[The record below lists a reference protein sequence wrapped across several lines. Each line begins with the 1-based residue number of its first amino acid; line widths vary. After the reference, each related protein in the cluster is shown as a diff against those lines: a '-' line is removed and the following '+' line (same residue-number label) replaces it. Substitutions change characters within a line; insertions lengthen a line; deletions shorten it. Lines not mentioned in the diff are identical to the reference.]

1 MSKPPPFFTLITV
14 CLNSKN
20 TLERTISSVR
30 NQTFND
36 FEYIIVD
43 GGSSD
48 GSLDIINSNRDIID
62 LVVSEKD
69 KGIYDAMNKG
79 IRLAKGEFIG
89 IINSDDWYEV
99 DALANIYFE
108 AKSNPNAVIHGL
120 CRFYNQNV
128 LSYIIGYHHS
138 SLPNNAI
145 CHPTCFVPRFL
156 YDQFN
161 FYDTKYKIA
170 ADYDFFLRLF
180 LANVPFVYVEKII
193 ANFLLGGTSSSD
205 LVRLEA
211 VNIRYKYRQITFK
224 RYMALITYNS
234 FYIAIHYLNR
244 LKNRFIH

>member
-1 MSKPPPFFTLITV
+1 MSKLPPFFTLITV

-20 TLERTISSVR
+20 TLERTIISVR
-30 NQTFND
+30 NQTFKD
-36 FEYIIVD
+36 FEYIIID

-48 GSLDIINSNRDIID
+48 GSLDIINLNRDVID

-99 DALANIYFE
+99 DALDNIYLE
-108 AKSNPNAVIHGL
+108 AKRNPNAVIHGL

-128 LSYIIGYHHS
+128 LAYIIGYHHS

-145 CHPTCFVPRFL
+145 CHPTCFVPRYL

-170 ADYDFFLRLF
+170 ADYDLFLRLF
-180 LANVPFVYVEKII
+180 LANISFV
-193 ANFLLGGTSSSD
+193 
-205 LVRLEA
+205 
-211 VNIRYKYRQITFK
+211 
-224 RYMALITYNS
+224 
-234 FYIAIHYLNR
+234 
-244 LKNRFIH
+244 

>member
-1 MSKPPPFFTLITV
+1 MSKSPPFFTLITV
-14 CLNSKN
+14 CLNAKN
-20 TLERTISSVR
+20 TLERTITSVR
-30 NQTFND
+30 NQTFKD
-36 FEYIIVD
+36 FEYIIID

-48 GSLDIINSNRDIID
+48 GSLEIINSNRDIID
-62 LVVSEKD
+62 IFHSGKD
-69 KGIYDAMNKG
+69 EGIYDAMNKG
-79 IRLAKGEFIG
+79 ISLAKGEFIG

-99 DALANIYFE
+99 DALANIYLE
-108 AKSNPNAVIHGL
+108 AKRHPNAVIHGL

-161 FYDTKYKIA
+161 CYDTKYKIA

-180 LANVPFVYVEKII
+180 LANVPFVYVEIII

-211 VNIRYKYRQITFK
+211 INIRYKHRQITFK
-224 RYMALITYNS
+224 RYMALMIYNS

>member
-1 MSKPPPFFTLITV
+1 MSKSPPFFTLITV
-14 CLNSKN
+14 CLNAKN
-20 TLERTISSVR
+20 TLERTITSVR
-30 NQTFND
+30 NQTYKD
-36 FEYIIVD
+36 FEYIIID
-43 GGSSD
+43 GGSTD

-69 KGIYDAMNKG
+69 HGIYDAMNKG
-79 IRLAKGEFIG
+79 ISLAKGKFIG

-99 DALANIYFE
+99 DALANIYLE
-108 AKSNPNAVIHGL
+108 AKSKPNAVIHGL
-120 CRFYNQNV
+120 CRFYNKNV

-161 FYDTKYKIA
+161 CYDTKYKIA
-170 ADYDFFLRLF
+170 AAYDFFLRLF
-180 LANVPFVYVEKII
+180 LANVPFVYVEIII

-211 VNIRYKYRQITFK
+211 INIRYKYNQITFK
-224 RYMALITYNS
+224 RYMALMMYNS